1 MNDLSDNLIT
11 IVNNPY
17 SLKERNG
24 FDLHDGICI
33 PEKIKF
39 LSSPLTTV
47 VNFIFVP
54 PKIWRQKPKHRDTPI
69 NCTDVNEELC
79 TFKHYDK
86 SMKLVPSWTPR
97 PRFDIIT

>member
-47 VNFIFVP
+47 VNFMITRIPSTKLELHIRCWISNFVLILGMLKIFAVASQF
-54 PKIWRQKPKHRDTPI
+54 I
-69 NCTDVNEELC
+69 V
-79 TFKHYDK
+79 
-86 SMKLVPSWTPR
+86 SMR
-97 PRFDIIT
+97 